1 MTYYIVDDEK
11 NSREVLKELITAFFP
26 NYEYSGE
33 AASVEEAYIGILKQE
48 PAIVLLDIQMANGNG
63 FELLKRFKS
72 ILFHVIFITSYS
84 EYAIDAIK
92 FNALDYLLKP
102 IDIKLLGDALE
113 KASLKK
119 LVPDLYTVQ
128 IINLIDKLDES
139 VHDVQISIHEK
150 ERVRILKL
158 SEIVYLEGD
167 VNYTYIYTE
176 TEKLTTSKSIKAYES
191 CLKDNAFFIR
201 IHRKYIINVQ
211 FLKYYEKGDP
221 FYIVMK
227 NNIRLEASRRKKAE
241 LIEKIKS

>member
-11 NSREVLKELITAFFP
+11 NSREVLKELITKFFP
-26 NYEYSGE
+26 NYVCCGE
-33 AASVEEAYIGILKQE
+33 AASVEEAYTGILKQE
-48 PAIVLLDIQMANGNG
+48 PAIILLDIQMANGNG
-63 FELLKRFKS
+63 FELLKRFKFIS
-72 ILFHVIFITSYS
+72 FHVIFITSYS
-84 EYAIDAIK
+84 EYAIDAIR

-119 LVPDLYTVQ
+119 LAPDLYTVQ
-128 IINLIDKLDES
+128 IVNLIDKLDES

-158 SEIVYLEGD
+158 SEIMYLEGD

-176 TEKLTTSKSIKAYES
+176 TEKLTTSKNIKAYES
-191 CLKDNAFFIR
+191 YLKDNAFFIR

-227 NNIRLEASRRKKAE
+227 NNVRLEASRRKKAE
-241 LIEKIKS
+241 LIDKIKS